1 MENKIEVQEQFIELR
16 AKGNSYDRIAEK
28 LKVSK
33 ATLINWSN
41 EYSMAIQNMQ
51 NLERDSLLE
60 KHKMAKQHQME
71 LYGVQLGKVREE
83 LSKRDLSDVSTEKLL
98 NMELKLLDAVNNSGV
113 NVTFKASGWA
123 KEDFSYSWDG

>member
-1 MENKIEVQEQFIELR
+1 MVGDPSSVVKSGHV
-16 AKGNSYDRIAEK
+16 
-28 LKVSK
+28 
-33 ATLINWSN
+33 
-41 EYSMAIQNMQ
+41 
-51 NLERDSLLE
+51 
-60 KHKMAKQHQME
+60 
-71 LYGVQLGKVREE
+71 GKVREE

>member
-1 MENKIEVQEQFIELR
+1 MENKVEVQEQFIELR

-28 LKVSK
+28 LGVSK

-60 KHKMAKQHQME
+60 KYKMAKQHQIE
-71 LYGVQLGKVREE
+71 LYGMRLEKVRKELGK
-83 LSKRDLSDVSTEKLL
+83 RDFSDMSTEKLL
-98 NMELKLLDAVNNSGV
+98 NMELKLLDAVNNSGT

-123 KEDFSYSWDG
+123 MEDYTHSWDG